1 MLVDFLV
8 DPDDVSG
15 LKTLLRWVDR
25 AARAEDAD
33 KVRCFAMHG
42 PFRRVLR
49 RNGYFNVKSTLE
61 VSVKVNAVQVP
72 KGFYDDTDGWHIT
85 SGDSDQDH

>member
-1 MLVDFLV
+1 M
-8 DPDDVSG
+8 
-15 LKTLLRWVDR
+15 DR

-33 KVRCFAMHG
+33 KVRCYVMNG

-61 VSVKVNAVQVP
+61 VAVKINAVQVP
-72 KGFYDDTDGWHIT
+72 RGFYEDTDGWHLT
-85 SGDSDQDH
+85 SGDAEGSAHAHVPHRLSLAPTSPPP